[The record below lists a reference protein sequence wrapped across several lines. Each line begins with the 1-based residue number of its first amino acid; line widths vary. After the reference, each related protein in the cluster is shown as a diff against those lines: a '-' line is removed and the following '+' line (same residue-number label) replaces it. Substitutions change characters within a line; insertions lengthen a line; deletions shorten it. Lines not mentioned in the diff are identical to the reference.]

1 MWDDIPE
8 TDEPDSS
15 PYPEDEERVL
25 VAVITHQ
32 RDWELV
38 RAEHWYRIPLA
49 RAPKRLGA
57 EYLAF
62 YHTRG
67 FGDLRWTIAYY
78 APIMTYRLVR
88 RIELFPNEPS
98 HPRASQL
105 YYRVEI
111 GPLAALPRPI
121 PSLRLR
127 RITFISTTLSRLLTA
142 REVNDLWPRETAR
155 ERLWRALRARE
166 IPAHRSYAI
175 KEGPFPYQA
184 DLAVF
189 CARLNLAIKC
199 LEEPSGAE
207 GNGSSSSTR
216 EEAAPAPGW
225 AFQCFAVAEIMG
237 DVGACVEVVRSFVA
251 ANGGATDLW
260 SEEQPTS
267 VGHSL

>member
-166 IPAHRSYAI
+166 IPAQRDYVI
-175 KEGPFPYQA
+175 REGDFRYQA
-184 DLAVF
+184 DLAIL
-189 CARLNLAIKC
+189 CTKRNLAIEC
-199 LEEPSGAE
+199 LEGPPTVAGD
-207 GNGSSSSTR
+207 GSPRVS
-216 EEAAPAPGW
+216 GW
-225 AFQCFAVAEIMG
+225 AVQRFRVAEIMG

>member
-8 TDEPDSS
+8 TDELDGS
-15 PYPEDEERVL
+15 PRPEDEERVL
-25 VAVITHQ
+25 VAVITRQ

-38 RAEHWYRIPLA
+38 RDEHWYRIPLA

-67 FGDLRWTIAYY
+67 LGDLRWTIAYY
-78 APIMTYRLVR
+78 APIMSYRLVR
-88 RIELFPNEPS
+88 RIELFPDEPG
-98 HPRASQL
+98 HPRANQL
-105 YYRVEI
+105 YYKVEI
-111 GPLAALPRPI
+111 GPLVALPRPI

-127 RITFISTTLSRLLTA
+127 RITFISTTLSRLLVA

-175 KEGPFPYQA
+175 KEGQFAYQV

-189 CARLNLAIKC
+189 CAQRNLAIEC
-199 LEEPSGAE
+199 LEGPSGAGE
-207 GNGSSSSTR
+207 NASSPNAR
-216 EEAAPAPGW
+216 EEAAPALGW
-225 AFQCFAVAEIMG
+225 AIQRFAVAEVMG
-237 DVGACVEVVRSFVA
+237 DVGACAEVVRRFVA

-260 SEEQPTS
+260 SEERPTS
-267 VGHSL
+267 VSHSL